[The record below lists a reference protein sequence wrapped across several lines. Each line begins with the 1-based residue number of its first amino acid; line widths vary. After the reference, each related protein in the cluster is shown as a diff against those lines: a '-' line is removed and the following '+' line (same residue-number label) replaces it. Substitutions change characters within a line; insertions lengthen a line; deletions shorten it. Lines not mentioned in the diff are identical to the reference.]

1 MYKLKYSYKFNSI
14 FHFIKTKPT
23 RKIHLNYFPTSHY
36 HHQCVGIK
44 KQLRNFNHSRH
55 FVNTIKCPISLSRY
69 NCYNRLQ
76 STIVHQ
82 QLKQLEQLN
91 YGNDDPIPS
100 GEKENKIEEVIHQ
113 QLSDHV
119 DDPFQK
125 REKENKIDEVIHQ
138 QLSDHVDDPF
148 QKGEK
153 ENKIDEV
160 IHQQLLDHVDD
171 PIQKGEKENKIEEAI
186 HQQLLDHVDDPIPKG
201 EKENK
206 IDEAIHQQ
214 LLDHVDDPIPK
225 GEEKGGKS
233 LIDVENKTG
242 EEVWIHYKSLSN
254 KFKDKLQIKDFN
266 KVLGVFLRNLPTD
279 PVFHDRMLT
288 ILDEVNYRMKPDEST
303 YNTMMSMSLQ
313 RKNLEEMKYYFDIMQ
328 DQKIKPNTITY
339 NIMITAIVRIGKAT
353 QAFALYDD
361 MRKKGIERNQKTFT
375 MLIQACVKTRDV
387 KQAKSLYND
396 MLKEG
401 IIPDVII
408 YNTLINVTARNATNL
423 KELEPAFNYVEE
435 MKQKGITPIT
445 STYSILVKSLIE
457 MGKRTEALQIFN
469 QMEKDGCKPDA
480 LILEGIGLTGLKSL
494 IKMRDT
500 YNITPSNEDYNTF
513 INQAIRESKF
523 NDAAEILRIMLQNGY
538 QPDVSTYSIIINA
551 HIKNNDISKAMQL
564 YNAMKIDNIKSD
576 SYIFSA
582 LIIGYVMKKDID
594 QAFNLIDEMLNSH
607 VELNNRTINRIID
620 TASEHQDITIIQ
632 KVFDRLLRMTNPDK
646 VAFERVLWRVAQT
659 GQLTMVENYLI
670 LMEKYNHK
678 IDFDTFKS
686 IITGSCKGIHLSE
699 GLYWYQKMIDLKL
712 RPNHLLLSTLLRCHA
727 EPKYSNKMFVLW
739 NDFHYFGIL
748 PDDEDIMFVLLICRE
763 ISSWQMENRILRQL
777 KDLGY
782 NTDTYKTALDAI
794 DLQKINEE
802 DNNNNNNNTKK
813 DESIQK
819 IQGLK
824 LNTGAIE
831 LWIKQR
837 KKSINAYKK
846 REIEIRNAK
855 ENLQKWA
862 NKVGIRNEA
871 KLDTSAKKRVN
882 QWLPYSEMVKLRKKK
897 EEEEEAE
904 AAAASA
910 TATAQANINLNINTN
925 N

>member
-1 MYKLKYSYKFNSI
+1 MIRIINDRIS
-14 FHFIKTKPT
+14 
-23 RKIHLNYFPTSHY
+23 HLRPL
-36 HHQCVGIK
+36 K
-44 KQLRNFNHSRH
+44 KQKFSRLPL
-55 FVNTIKCPISLSRY
+55 IAPG
-69 NCYNRLQ
+69 

-82 QLKQLEQLN
+82 QQLKALESLD
-91 YGNDDPIPS
+91 YGDDSILS
-100 GEKENKIEEVIHQ
+100 REKENKIEE
-113 QLSDHV
+113 
-119 DDPFQK
+119 K
-125 REKENKIDEVIHQ
+125 
-138 QLSDHVDDPF
+138 
-148 QKGEK
+148 
-153 ENKIDEV
+153 
-160 IHQQLLDHVDD
+160 QQLLDHVDD
-171 PIQKGEKENKIEEAI
+171 PI
-186 HQQLLDHVDDPIPKG
+186 LKG

-206 IDEAIHQQ
+206 IDEIEVIHQHF
-214 LLDHVDDPIPK
+214 DYVDDPIPK
-225 GEEKGGKS
+225 GEEMGGEKGGEKGEKSEKS

-266 KVLGVFLRNLPTD
+266 KILGIFLRNLSID

-288 ILDEVNYRMKPDEST
+288 ILDEINYRMKPDEST

-328 DQKIKPNTITY
+328 DQKIQPNTITY
-339 NIMITAIVRIGKAT
+339 NVMITAIVRIGKAA

-396 MLKEG
+396 MLREG

-423 KELEPAFNYVEE
+423 KELEPAFNFVEE

-523 NDAAEILRIMLQNGY
+523 NDAAEILRIMLQNGF

-582 LIIGYVMKKDID
+582 LIIGYVMKKEID
-594 QAFNLIDEMLNSH
+594 QAFKLIDEMLNSH

-620 TASEHQDITIIQ
+620 TASEHQDINIIQ

-646 VAFERVLWRVAQT
+646 VAFERVLWRVAQS

-678 IDFDTFKS
+678 IDFDTYKS
-686 IITGSCKGIHLSE
+686 IITGSCKGLYLSE
-699 GLYWYQKMIDLKL
+699 GLYWYQRMINLKL

-763 ISSWQMENRILRQL
+763 IGSWQMENRILRQL

-794 DLQKINEE
+794 DLQKIGIE
-802 DNNNNNNNTKK
+802 
-813 DESIQK
+813 K

-837 KKSINAYKK
+837 KMSINAYKK
-846 REIEIRNAK
+846 REIEIKNAK

-897 EEEEEAE
+897 EEEA
-904 AAAASA
+904 A
-910 TATAQANINLNINTN
+910 TATATVQDNTNLNINTK
-925 N
+925 